1 MLKFVN
7 NFKLSK
13 KMIFSISIFLI
24 AFFSLNFSV
33 NAANFKYKDF
43 DFDEFAKKNLGFWT
57 NSCSSKYDEED
68 VENCT
73 EEILESQRQ
82 FYTRLYKILA
92 KYERKGVKFN
102 SNTDNIIIA
111 TVFYDIS
118 VDMFTDD
125 GIYYK
130 QVNKTDKTAYNYD
143 ADEDIDA
150 YDPDADDAENEA
162 IAYYFANEKDTLKL
176 LIKSMIGYKA
186 TCIGYKEGTFETRN
200 IEVTDEEGN
209 VTTKQ
214 EKFLVC
220 DVGQPTKNI
229 LNHEVCAATVSTG
242 LVSSWDKFATTIGS
256 FFGIKSDGQKK
267 CDEEALNAGFST
279 PGKYTSER
287 TQSVDE
293 NYYWQFLLDGDYFDK
308 KPHLQYYFA
317 KVLKNAGVETMDE
330 FYAKAD
336 DTMLSENEDEIKKAR
351 TQIVNNIKDMLHD
364 YNGYEV
370 NGGANVSY
378 RDVNGHGYWWPIGSV
393 ETTVEDGKTFATGDP
408 ETSSIYRD
416 YGTTRDDV
424 NNEYNKNY
432 GIEIIANETVGM
444 TNIIAVSTG
453 TVSEVYN
460 SCKSNDD
467 KKCGSGY
474 GNYVIV
480 LHADG
485 NSTLYGHLHEGTITV
500 NVGDSVSQGQVIG
513 KMGASGKTNRTSL
526 YFEVR
531 TGSSKAT
538 AVNPNDYV
546 KIDNPRPAVA
556 SSELLQMLLGLEGT
570 GNIIGDSYQ
579 VYCNTDDVPTVGM
592 GVTLTYHYDKF
603 AAIGYPLSPPYTNY
617 CGKTIPISTVNQV
630 QAMVLEEFTN
640 NVKMVLAS
648 AGLNLNQQQIDA
660 LTILDY
666 NAGNINGFVDAYNSY
681 GSTDALCSNWWT
693 SKAINPTYASALRKR
708 RQKECQLFVHGIY
721 DGTYS

>member
-13 KMIFSISIFLI
+13 KMIFFISIFLI
-24 AFFSLNFSV
+24 AFFSMNFSV
-33 NAANFKYKDF
+33 YAANFKYKDF

-186 TCIGYKEGTFETRN
+186 TCIGYKEGTYETRN

-242 LVSSWDKFATTIGS
+242 LVSSWDKFATAIGS

-336 DTMLSENEDEIKKAR
+336 DTMLSENEEEIKKAR

-378 RDVNGHGYWWPIGSV
+378 MDVNGHGYWWPIGSV
-393 ETTVEDGKTFATGDP
+393 ETTLEDGKTFATGDP

-432 GIEIIANETVGM
+432 GIEIIANATAGM

-513 KMGASGKTNRTSL
+513 KMGASGKTNRT
-526 YFEVR
+526 E
-531 TGSSKAT
+531 
-538 AVNPNDYV
+538 N
-546 KIDNPRPAVA
+546 
-556 SSELLQMLLGLEGT
+556 
-570 GNIIGDSYQ
+570 
-579 VYCNTDDVPTVGM
+579 
-592 GVTLTYHYDKF
+592 
-603 AAIGYPLSPPYTNY
+603 
-617 CGKTIPISTVNQV
+617 
-630 QAMVLEEFTN
+630 
-640 NVKMVLAS
+640 
-648 AGLNLNQQQIDA
+648 
-660 LTILDY
+660 
-666 NAGNINGFVDAYNSY
+666 
-681 GSTDALCSNWWT
+681 
-693 SKAINPTYASALRKR
+693 
-708 RQKECQLFVHGIY
+708 
-721 DGTYS
+721 